1 MIARAIAAA
10 VLAVAAVP
18 AFAEIL
24 GKKPEYLDAAA
35 TSFPNDQA
43 VTPRIWVPGLDE
55 GWTPQGLALVDKFV
69 VVSAYQD
76 SDATRAQCRVF
87 RLERDTGA
95 PAGFFDM
102 PIARCHHADGVAYI
116 GNGQI
121 VFADSHQL
129 WRIDLEAALKTG
141 RAEDGIRG
149 TVKLGGETKGSF
161 TFFDGKD
168 VWTGVYTVT
177 KDAEKAKL
185 HRFAL
190 SVFDERDGQIIDETN
205 ALETIRIPPL
215 CQGGAVAPDGSIWL
229 TASTSKIGRLH
240 HLDRKTGAVLATY
253 ETVNGIEGADFDKS
267 GRLWAISEAGAKK
280 YMHWPRF
287 FPLIFEIDLAKLK

>member
-1 MIARAIAAA
+1 VLARVIAAIALAA
-10 VLAVAAVP
+10 TVP
-18 AFAEIL
+18 AVAEIL

-43 VTPRIWVPGLDE
+43 VTPRIWAPGLDD
-55 GWTPQGLALVDKFV
+55 GYTPQGLTLVDKYV

-76 SDATRAQCRVF
+76 SDANRAGCRVF
-87 RLERDTGA
+87 RLERATGA
-95 PAGFFDM
+95 TAGFFDM
-102 PIARCHHADGVAYI
+102 PIGKCHHADGVASI

-121 VFADSHQL
+121 VFADSYQL
-129 WRIDLEAALKTG
+129 WRIDLDAAMKTG
-141 RAEDGIRG
+141 HVEDGMRG
-149 TVKLGGETKGSF
+149 TVKLGGETKGSLI
-161 TFFDGKD
+161 FFDGTD

-185 HRFAL
+185 HRWSL
-190 SVFDERDGQIIDETN
+190 RIFDERDGQIVDETN
-205 ALETIRIPPL
+205 ALQTLRIPPL

-240 HLDRKTGAVLATY
+240 RLDRKTGDVLATF
-253 ETVNGIEGADFDKS
+253 ETVNGVEGADFDKS
-267 GRLWAISEAGAKK
+267 GHMWAISEAGARK

-287 FPLIFEIDLAKLK
+287 FPVIFEIDTAKLR